1 MCSQGGTKRRVEV
14 ASDWRERAGRDDV
27 YSMYEMHLETLAGNG
42 TPSATARI
50 AARLLLG
57 TEALAR

>member
-1 MCSQGGTKRRVEV
+1 MFTRWHEEESRGRLRR
-14 ASDWRERAGRDDV
+14 RERAGRDDV